1 MSEPVENS
9 FLSQIFKRKKGRLKV
24 YIGMI
29 AGVGKSYRMLQEAHE
44 LLHAGV
50 EVKIGLI
57 ETHHRADT
65 EALVKGLPIIP
76 RKQIF
81 YKGKNLEEMDLET
94 ILTLRP
100 EVVIV
105 DELAHTNI
113 PGSKNQKRWQDVIE
127 LLEAGINVITAF
139 NVQHLESL
147 NDIVEKLTKVKIQEC
162 IPDKILSY
170 ADEVVNIDLPSEDL
184 IKRLKEGKIY
194 FGDKIGQALDNFFK
208 PETILQLRDLALRQV
223 ALQVEKKIDLS
234 ALTNKSATREV
245 FLACLSSNYEGG
257 KKIIRKTYRL
267 AERYHAPWAVVY
279 VQSSRENPERINLA
293 QQRKLMQNLKWA
305 AELGAEIYRKQGDDI
320 PEEICKVA
328 DQIKATNIVIGKP
341 SFGLFRMLLGKNYLE
356 SLLKNIQGKE
366 IDLIIVY

>member
-1 MSEPVENS
+1 MSEQVENF

-29 AGVGKSYRMLQEAHE
+29 AGVGKSFRMLQEAHE
-44 LLHAGV
+44 LLQAGV

-57 ETHHRADT
+57 ETHERPET
-65 EALVKGLPIIP
+65 EALVLGLPLIP

-94 ILTLRP
+94 ILTIRP

-113 PGSKNQKRWQDVIE
+113 PGSKNQKRWQDVVE
-127 LLEAGINVITAF
+127 LMDAGINVVTAF
-139 NVQHLESL
+139 NVQHLESI
-147 NDIVEKLTKVKIQEC
+147 NDIVEKLTKVKINEC
-162 IPDKILSY
+162 IPDKILSF
-170 ADEVVNIDLPSEDL
+170 ADEVVNIDLPSDDL

-194 FGDKIGQALDNFFK
+194 AGDKIVRALENFFK

-223 ALQVEKKIDLS
+223 ALQVEKKIDLNAFTTS
-234 ALTNKSATREV
+234 TMPREI

-257 KKIIRKTYRL
+257 KKIIRKTSRL
-267 AERYHAPWAVVY
+267 AGRYHAKWAVVY
-279 VQSSRENPERINLA
+279 VQSSRENPNRINLA
-293 QQRKLMQNLKWA
+293 QQRKLLQNLKWA

-320 PEEICKVA
+320 PEQICKVA

-341 SFGLFRMLLGKNYLE
+341 SFGLVRMVLRKNHLQ
-356 SLLKNIQGKE
+356 SLLKKIQGKE
-366 IDLIIVY
+366 IDLIIVF

>member
-1 MSEPVENS
+1 MSELVENS

-44 LLHAGV
+44 LLQAGV

-57 ETHHRADT
+57 ETHNRTET
-65 EALVKGLPIIP
+65 EALVKGLPLIP

-105 DELAHTNI
+105 DELAHTNV
-113 PGSKNQKRWQDVIE
+113 PGSKNQKRWQDVID
-127 LLEAGINVITAF
+127 LLDAGINVITAF

-147 NDIVEKLTKVKIQEC
+147 NDIVEKLTKVKITEC

-194 FGDKIGQALDNFFK
+194 FGDKIVQALDNFFK

-234 ALTNKSATREV
+234 ALSSKSATREI

-267 AERYHAPWAVVY
+267 AERYHAQWAVVY

-305 AELGAEIYRKQGDDI
+305 AELGAEIHRKQGDDV

-341 SFGLFRMLLGKNYLE
+341 SFGLVRMFLGKNYLE
-356 SLLKNIQGKE
+356 GLLKKIQGKE

>member
-1 MSEPVENS
+1 MSEKEENF
-9 FLSQIFKRKKGRLKV
+9 FLSQIFRRKKGRLKV

-29 AGVGKSYRMLQEAHE
+29 AGVGKSYRMLQEAHD

-57 ETHHRADT
+57 ETHSRPET
-65 EALVKGLPIIP
+65 EALVKGLPMIP
-76 RKQIF
+76 RKKIF
-81 YKGKNLEEMDLET
+81 YKGKNLEEMDLEA
-94 ILTLRP
+94 IFNIRP

-113 PGSKNQKRWQDVIE
+113 PGSKNQKRWQDVID

-147 NDIVEKLTKVKIQEC
+147 NDIVEKLSKVKIQEC

-170 ADEVVNIDLPSEDL
+170 ADEVVNIDLPSDDL

-194 FGDKIGQALDNFFK
+194 SGEKIGQALENFFK

-234 ALTNKSATREV
+234 AFANQTMTREI

-257 KKIIRKTYRL
+257 KKIIRKTSRL
-267 AERYHAPWAVVY
+267 AERYHAKWAVVY
-279 VQSSRENPERINLA
+279 VQSSRENPDRINLA
-293 QQRKLMQNLKWA
+293 QQRKLLQNLKWA

-320 PEEICKVA
+320 PEEICKIA
-328 DQIKATNIVIGKP
+328 EQIKATNIVIGKP
-341 SFGLFRMLLGKNYLE
+341 SFGLVRMVMGKNHLE
-356 SLLKNIQGKE
+356 SLLKKIQGKE
-366 IDLIIVY
+366 IDLIIVF

>member
-1 MSEPVENS
+1 MSEKEENF
-9 FLSQIFKRKKGRLKV
+9 FLSQIFRRKKGRLKV

-29 AGVGKSYRMLQEAHE
+29 AGVGKSYRMLQEAHD

-57 ETHHRADT
+57 ETHSRPET
-65 EALVKGLPIIP
+65 EALVKGLPMIP
-76 RKQIF
+76 RKKIF
-81 YKGKNLEEMDLET
+81 YKGKNLEEMDLEA
-94 ILTLRP
+94 IFNIRP

-113 PGSKNQKRWQDVIE
+113 PGSKNQKRWQDVID

-147 NDIVEKLTKVKIQEC
+147 NDIVEKLSKVKIQEC

-170 ADEVVNIDLPSEDL
+170 ADEVVNIDLPSDDL

-194 FGDKIGQALDNFFK
+194 SGEKIGQALENFFK

-234 ALTNKSATREV
+234 AFANQTMSREI

-257 KKIIRKTYRL
+257 KNIIRKTSRL
-267 AERYHAPWAVVY
+267 AERYHAKWAVVY
-279 VQSSRENPERINLA
+279 VQSSRENPDRINLA
-293 QQRKLMQNLKWA
+293 QQRKLLQNLKWA
-305 AELGAEIYRKQGDDI
+305 AEL
-320 PEEICKVA
+320 
-328 DQIKATNIVIGKP
+328 
-341 SFGLFRMLLGKNYLE
+341 
-356 SLLKNIQGKE
+356 
-366 IDLIIVY
+366 